1 MKIFEFIDK
10 YCSDLVKES
19 EVKKDMVDLSEF
31 MHDDII
37 EDIETGA
44 MIPVVYV
51 DSLPIPVMDFIV
63 MDLKDFLYPHN
74 TPTAEETY
82 KAYMENLNIL
92 EGEEALYEIREQ
104 ILAERKR
111 IQEDVDLV
119 LTI

>member
-44 MIPVVYV
+44 MIPIVYV
-51 DSLPIPVMDFIV
+51 DALPIPVMDFIV
-63 MDLKDFLYPHN
+63 MDLKDFLYLHN